1 MILGSTQSTAGL
13 GPNSDAVVS
22 EAKLQEDLNRF
33 LNLLVAQLKNQDPL
47 DPLDSNE
54 FTQQL
59 VQFASVEQQIKQN
72 TNLEKLLNLQE
83 TSQVSTM
90 VGFIGN
96 TIEATGDTMPLED
109 GHAEFTYALDSN
121 VDDVT
126 ITVRDAD
133 GLTVFTAEG
142 DNSVGKHNFVWDG
155 LNNTGDPLPDG
166 AYTVTIGALDRA
178 GELQPVRQT
187 IFGRVTGGAVDNGK
201 ASLIMGNIVVPMD
214 DVHLIRE
221 TAPKAAP
228 PNEDPP
234 SAAPPS
240 EDPPNENPPPAG

>member
-1 MILGSTQSTAGL
+1 MILGSTQSATGL

-22 EAKLQEDLNRF
+22 EAQLQEDLNRF

-47 DPLDSNE
+47 DPMDSNE

-72 TNLEKLLNLQE
+72 ANLEKLLDLQE

-96 TIEATGDTMPLED
+96 TIEATGDTVPLED

-121 VDDVT
+121 ATDVT
-126 ITVRDAD
+126 ISIRNAA

-142 DNSVGKHNFVWDG
+142 DAGVGKHNFVWDG
-155 LNNTGDPLPDG
+155 LDSIGAPQPDG
-166 AYTVTIGALDRA
+166 AYTVIVGALDPR
-178 GELQPVRQT
+178 GNLQTVEQT
-187 IFGRVTGGAVDNGK
+187 VFGRVTGGGVDNGK
-201 ASLIMGNIVVPMD
+201 VSLFMGDVAVSMD
-214 DVHLIRE
+214 DVHLIKE
-221 TAPKAAP
+221 TPPKA
-228 PNEDPP
+228 DPP
-234 SAAPPS
+234 P
-240 EDPPNENPPPAG
+240 EG